1 MAEIRRPAPVV
12 APLIR
17 DILEGPHMTEPAR
30 QAIADTEHS
39 IPSEYGAES
48 IRVLKGLDAVRKRPG
63 MYIGDTDDGS
73 GLHHMVYEVVDN
85 AIDEALAGHAT
96 LVEVV
101 LNADNSVTVRDDGR
115 GIPVDIHKGEGI
127 SAAEVIMTQLHAG
140 GKFDQNSYKVSGGL
154 HGVGVSVVNALSSKL
169 QLRVWRDGKEHF
181 IEFAHGDAV
190 APLKTV
196 GEAKG
201 KRGTEVTFLASPET
215 FKNIEYDFATLEHR
229 LRELAF
235 LNSGVNIM
243 LSDMRHAV
251 EKREE
256 MHYSGGVE
264 EFVKY
269 LDRNKKAIVP
279 TPIMVRADANGI
291 GVEAALWW
299 NDSYHENVLCF
310 TNNIPQRD
318 GGTHLAGFRGALTRQ
333 VNGYAEANAKKEK
346 IALTGDD
353 CREGL
358 TAVLSVKVPDPKFS
372 SQTKDKLVSSEVR
385 PVVENV
391 LNEALAAWFEE
402 HPGEAK
408 VIVGKVIQAAAAREA
423 ARKARELTRKNP
435 LSVSSLPGKL
445 ADCQEKDPAKSEL
458 FIVEGDSAGGSAK
471 QGRNREFQAVLPLRG
486 KILNVERVRPDK
498 MLSSEQIGTLITALG
513 TGISDDFSADKLR
526 YHKIIVMTDADVDG
540 AHIRTLLLTFFY
552 RQMREL
558 IDRGH
563 LYIAQPP
570 LYKVTRGKSEQY
582 LKDERALE
590 DYLIETGLD
599 DCVFKTASGEDRKGR
614 DLLSLVEDARIIR
627 NVLRNLHSR
636 YNRKVVE
643 QAAIAGVLRHEI
655 IADPDKAA
663 GAADY
668 IAKRLD
674 ALADE
679 VERGW
684 IGRFSEGEGFLFERT
699 VRGVKDAAIID
710 DALLGSADA
719 RKLDD
724 YAPQLQQAYA
734 RPGLLRRKDSEN
746 IIYGPVDLFEAVTDA
761 GRKGVAL
768 QRYKGLGEMNP
779 GQLWE
784 TTLDIDARSLL
795 QVKVKEVDEADD
807 IFTKLMGDVVEPRR
821 EFIQDN
827 SLSANVDV

>member
-1 MAEIRRPAPVV
+1 
-12 APLIR
+12 
-17 DILEGPHMTEPAR
+17 MTEPAR
-30 QAIADTEHS
+30 QTSAEPVAN
-39 IPSEYGAES
+39 PGAEYGAES

-96 LVEVV
+96 AVEVI

-115 GIPVDIHKGEGI
+115 GIPTDIHKGEGI

-169 QLRVWRDGKEHF
+169 ELRVWRAGKEHYVAF
-181 IEFAHGDAV
+181 QHGDV
-190 APLKTV
+190 IAPLAVV
-196 GEAKG
+196 GDANG
-201 KRGTEVTFLASPET
+201 KRGTEVTFLASTET
-215 FKNIEYDFATLEHR
+215 FTNVEYDFATLEHR

-235 LNSGVNIM
+235 LNSGVNIL

-251 EKREE
+251 EQRVELFYE
-256 MHYSGGVE
+256 GGVE

-269 LDRNKKAIVP
+269 LDRNKKPVVP
-279 TPIMVRADANGI
+279 TPIVMRAEQNGI
-291 GVEAALWW
+291 SVEVAMWW

-333 VNGYAEANAKKEK
+333 VTGYAEAMAKKEK

-391 LNEALAAWFEE
+391 LNTALSAWFEE

-408 VIVGKVIQAAAAREA
+408 TIVGKVMEAAAAREA
-423 ARKARELTRKNP
+423 ARKARDLTRRKGA
-435 LSVSSLPGKL
+435 LDIASLPGKL
-445 ADCQEKDPAKSEL
+445 ADCQERDPAKSEL

-486 KILNVERVRPDK
+486 KILNVERARFDK

-513 TGISDDFSADKLR
+513 TGIGRDDFDISKLR

-540 AHIRTLLLTFFY
+540 AHIRTLLLTFFF
-552 RQMREL
+552 RQMPQL
-558 IDRGH
+558 IDGGF

-570 LYKVTRGKSEQY
+570 LFKVTRGKSEQY
-582 LKDERALE
+582 LKDERAME
-590 DYLIETGLD
+590 DYLIDTGLD
-599 DCVFKTASGEDRKGR
+599 DCVLKLASGEDRKGR
-614 DLLSLVEDARIIR
+614 DLQALLEDARVIR
-627 NVLRNLHSR
+627 GFLNNMHSR
-636 YNRKVVE
+636 YNRSVVE
-643 QAAIAGVLRHEI
+643 QAAIAGVLSPHVIGDIE
-655 IADPDKAA
+655 KANA
-663 GAADY
+663 AADY

-674 ALADE
+674 SLADE

-684 IGRFSEGEGFLFERT
+684 VGTFREGEGYFFERT
-699 VRGVKDAAIID
+699 VRGVKDVAIID
-710 DALLGSADA
+710 DALLGSAEA
-719 RKLDD
+719 RKLDE
-724 YAPQLQQAYA
+724 YAPRLQEAYPRSA
-734 RPGLLRRKDSEN
+734 VLRRKDTETP
-746 IIYGPVDLFEAVTDA
+746 IHGPISLFEAVTDA
-761 GRKGVAL
+761 GRKGVAY

-779 GQLWE
+779 QQLWE
-784 TTLDIDARSLL
+784 TTLDVNARSLL
-795 QVKVKEVDEADD
+795 QVKVKEVDAADD

-827 SLSANVDV
+827 SLDANVDV